1 MRCDGSRSRG
11 EGLAADAADPEIA
24 AAEVEADPEIDATRS
39 IRARLLRARELREE
53 RIRELA
59 RGVDGSLVALS
70 VSIPGPDKNLPGV
83 DELLELGAFAFESAM
98 AREGLS
104 CRRLSGAIDPL
115 GPWVT
120 YASDTPAESVKSLCV
135 GVEEHH
141 PWGRLLDLDV
151 YLGAAVAAVDARR
164 DIDLDADLDAHL
176 GDGVRSAVEPLRQ
189 AGRAQ
194 CGLPP
199 RPCLVCGEPARE
211 CILVQRHSGEA
222 LLQRTAALLESARH
236 AWRLRHLARALARG
250 ARAELDLTPKPGLV
264 DRHDCGSH
272 PDLSYAQMR
281 RSIDL
286 LEIYYRDL
294 IEIVESATAPEAVP
308 LLDESAWRRCLAAGR
323 AAEARMLTAIG
334 TNAHR
339 GYIFLSGLVLL
350 AAAEARSLDPADLR
364 PAIRRLAA
372 WFFDGG
378 GSAAV
383 FAGTMERPGQRVR
396 RLERAGGIEA
406 EARAGLPALFDF
418 ALPALADGRG
428 PCGAMAALMLC
439 LEDTTAIHRSGW
451 AGLERIRRD
460 GARLRAMI
468 SRGEDPVPH
477 LAQWNDEYRA
487 MGLTMG
493 GVADCLALAM
503 GLTTHRHSPDPI
515 VDPVPGGGNIIP
527 GIRTTT

>member
-1 MRCDGSRSRG
+1 MRCDGSGSSG

-24 AAEVEADPEIDATRS
+24 AAEVEADSEIDATRS

-53 RIRELA
+53 RITELA
-59 RGVDGSLVALS
+59 RGIDGCLVVLGVA
-70 VSIPGPDKNLPGV
+70 IPGPDKNLPGV
-83 DELLELGAFAFESAM
+83 DELLELGALGYESAM
-98 AREGLS
+98 AREGIS
-104 CRRLSGAIDPL
+104 CRRVPCDEREDPL
-115 GPWVT
+115 GPWRI
-120 YASDTPAESVKSLCV
+120 YAVAATAETVKPLCV
-135 GVEEHH
+135 RVEERH
-141 PWGRLLDLDV
+141 PWGRLFDLDL
-151 YLGAAVAAVDARR
+151 YRGAGASLVP
-164 DIDLDADLDAHL
+164 
-176 GDGVRSAVEPLRQ
+176 EPPRQ
-189 AGRAQ
+189 SGRAEI
-194 CGLPP
+194 GLPP

-211 CILVQRHSGEA
+211 CIRLQRHSAETTCRRA
-222 LLQRTAALLESARH
+222 MELLESARQ
-236 AWRLRHLARALARG
+236 AWRLRQLARALASG

-294 IEIVESATAPEAVP
+294 IEIVESATGPDATR
-308 LLDESAWRRCLAAGR
+308 LLDESVWQRCLAAGR
-323 AAEARMLTAIG
+323 AAEARMLAAIG

-350 AAAEARSLDPADLR
+350 AAACAPSLDPADLR
-364 PAIRRLAA
+364 PAIARLAA
-372 WFFDGG
+372 RFFDGG

-406 EARAGLPALFDF
+406 EARAGLPAVFDS
-418 ALPALADGRG
+418 AIPALANGRG
-428 PCGAMAALMLC
+428 PYGAMAALMLC
-439 LEDTTAIHRSGW
+439 LEDTTALHRCGW

-468 SRGEDPVPH
+468 SRGEDPVTH
-477 LAQWNDEYRA
+477 LARWNEEYRA

-515 VDPVPGGGNIIP
+515 VDPVSSGGRVIP
-527 GIRTTT
+527 GIRSTT